1 MLSKVIA
8 GRRKMSNRTSSLN
21 TQVRL
26 AQTVDDFHPWPLEAL
41 PAETGDED
49 WHTFRKLQQQRAFDD
64 WTPADLIQL
73 AALSRMIVDSFD
85 QSEKLREE
93 GHVIYG
99 GKAGLTP
106 GKNPR
111 MNVCNDLN
119 AAINA
124 RSRLLG
130 LTHTSQAD
138 QRSRANRGAMQ
149 RGMLPALG
157 NDDLVR

>member
-1 MLSKVIA
+1 
-8 GRRKMSNRTSSLN
+8 MSTKTSSLN

-41 PAETGDED
+41 PEETTDED
-49 WHTFRKLQQQRAFDD
+49 WYTFLKLQQQRTYDD

-73 AALSRMIVDSFD
+73 AALARMIVDAFE
-85 QSEKLREE
+85 QSQRLREE
-93 GHVIYG
+93 GHIAQG
-99 GKAGLTP
+99 GKTGSVP
-106 GKNPR
+106 IKNPR
-111 MNVCNDLN
+111 MNVVNDLN

-130 LTHTSQAD
+130 VTHTSQAD

-149 RGMLPALG
+149 RGMRTVLG
-157 NDDLVR
+157 NDELMT